1 MKNIFFYTCL
11 ISCCTLQM
19 EDTFNSRELIS
30 SKGERIYINS
40 INWGVTDDHQLTLIS
55 KDKEKIRNRRDTN
68 SAVKGLE
75 PFIYTF
81 KNDTLTLFF
90 NKKITY
96 NVDEHFNTIVIIYS
110 ALSPEYY
117 SEIRKLAIENS
128 KYYIVPMR
136 R

>member
-40 INWGVTDDHQLTLIS
+40 INWGV
-55 KDKEKIRNRRDTN
+55 
-68 SAVKGLE
+68 
-75 PFIYTF
+75 IYTF

-128 KYYIVPMR
+128 KYYLVPMR